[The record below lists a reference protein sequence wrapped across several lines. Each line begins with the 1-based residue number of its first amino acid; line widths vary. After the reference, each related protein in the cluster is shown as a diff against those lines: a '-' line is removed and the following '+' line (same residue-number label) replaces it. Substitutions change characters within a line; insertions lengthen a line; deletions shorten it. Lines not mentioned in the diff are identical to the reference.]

1 MNDLILHHPPA
12 LLTER
17 EVRLAA
23 VVSNRRY
30 NVREALGNVQTATL
44 VIKDTRGTA
53 YNADIRLPA
62 VDAEA
67 LLGLLL
73 ERDEQFLTSLNIEL
87 EP

>member
-1 MNDLILHHPPA
+1 MNDLILYKPPA
-12 LLTER
+12 VLTER

-23 VVSNRRY
+23 VVSNRRHNVRDALI
-30 NVREALGNVQTATL
+30 NVREATL
-44 VIKDTRGTA
+44 VIKDKRGSVF
-53 YNADIRLPA
+53 NADIKLPA

-67 LLGLLL
+67 ILSLLL

>member
-1 MNDLILHHPPA
+1 MNDLILYKPPA
-12 LLTER
+12 VLTER

-23 VVSNRRY
+23 IVSNRRH
-30 NVREALGNVQTATL
+30 NVREALGSIREATL
-44 VIKDTRGTA
+44 VIKDKRGGVFNT
-53 YNADIRLPA
+53 DIRLPA

-87 EP
+87 EI

>member
-1 MNDLILHHPPA
+1 MNALIPYKPPA

-23 VVSNRRY
+23 LVSNRRH
-30 NVREALGNVQTATL
+30 NVREALGSVQTAVL
-44 VIKDTRGTA
+44 VIKDKRGHA
-53 YNADIRLPA
+53 YHADIKLPA

-67 LLGLLL
+67 ILALLL